1 MNRPAHIW
9 IAFALCLAVVLGAM
23 GWVSVTV
30 LRLERTEEQAQRQA
44 EREENTRLALW
55 RMDSAI
61 APIVAAENARPY
73 FVYRSF
79 YPLDRTFGNM
89 FNSNAGGDILMPSP
103 LLTQP
108 TPFILLH
115 FQLDPDGTLTSP
127 QVPGKEPP
135 AIAEHLN
142 SLRENVDASVA
153 RMRELKTF
161 IKSDALLGLLPE
173 EELPQASPIR
183 LPPNKIAA
191 GNVSPRDNNATPPK
205 DESNRVQNPKD
216 EPGNKIEVAAQNVKP
231 IANDAAENDANYGQY
246 DNRSQ
251 VKSQAQGQQE
261 AESKSVAQG
270 RKNQAEQT
278 YRQRSVDT
286 WASTPEKGN
295 QKQQQLVQI
304 LNDVQCAVNA
314 ANGNMPAQPN
324 VNKVP
329 QRQVENGTAFL
340 LPQQQ
345 AANFNMQQGGN
356 FSIVNP
362 NFLNVP
368 ELFSHVAEG
377 ATVPVWLGDKLVL
390 ARRCAVKNQLYIQGC
405 WLDWPGIQSWLL
417 GEIGD
422 LLPSAQLEPV
432 SAQSDEKQ
440 AYMLAALPV
449 RLVPGVL
456 PVETSAAWTPMR
468 LSLLIAWVCVLLAAG
483 AVAALLLGAVSLS
496 ERRGAFVSSV
506 THELRTPL
514 TTFRMYTE
522 MLSGG
527 MVPDEMQ
534 RQKYLNTLRVEA
546 ERLSHLVENVL
557 AYARLERGRPGSRLD
572 AVPVST
578 LLEKAC
584 ARLADRV
591 AQAGM
596 KLRVDPP
603 TAGVAALRVRT
614 DPSAVEQIVFN
625 LVDNACK
632 YATGKE
638 APEIHVQLSQ
648 GNSVVEM
655 RVRDQGP
662 GLTQKDAKNLFQ
674 PFSKTAREAAHSAPG
689 VGLGLALS
697 RRLAR
702 EMGGDLKLDT
712 SVSDGACFVLTMPL
726 IPS

>member
-30 LRLERTEEQAQRQA
+30 LRLERAEEQAQRQA

-108 TPFILLH
+108 SPFILLH

-127 QVPGKEPP
+127 QVPGREPP
-135 AIAEHLN
+135 AVAEHLN
-142 SLRENVDASVA
+142 TLRENIDASTA
-153 RMRELKTF
+153 RMRELKAF
-161 IKSDALLGLLPE
+161 LKSDALLAVLPE
-173 EELPQASPIR
+173 EVLPQASPIR
-183 LPPNKIAA
+183 LPSTKVAG
-191 GNVSPRDNNATPPK
+191 GNVPPR
-205 DESNRVQNPKD
+205 E
-216 EPGNKIEVAAQNVKP
+216 GNKEEAQAPAKPAANDVAQN
-231 IANDAAENDANYGQY
+231 DSNYG
-246 DNRSQ
+246 NRAQ
-251 VKSQAQGQQE
+251 QTAVKGQQANQADFKWTE
-261 AESKSVAQG
+261 QG
-270 RKNQAEQT
+270 RKSSVEQS
-278 YRQRSVDT
+278 YRQRNVDN
-286 WASTPEKGN
+286 WAGQEKGN
-295 QKQQQLVQI
+295 QQQFVQI
-304 LNDVQCAVNA
+304 LNDLQCATNNA
-314 ANGNMPAQPN
+314 NPKFQALQGASNFQ
-324 VNKVP
+324 
-329 QRQVENGTAFL
+329 QRQIENGTAFL
-340 LPQQQ
+340 LPQQ
-345 AANFNMQQGGN
+345 AMPN

-368 ELFSHVAEG
+368 DLLSHVAEG
-377 ATVPVWLGDKLVL
+377 ATVPAWLGGKLVL

-405 WLDWPGIQSWLL
+405 WMDWPGIQSWLL

-422 LLPSAQLEPV
+422 LLPAARLEPV
-432 SAQSDEKQ
+432 TTPADDKQ
-440 AYMLAALPV
+440 TYMLAALPV

-456 PVETSAAWTPMR
+456 PLDGPAGWSPMR
-468 LSLLIAWVCVLLAAG
+468 LSLLIAWVCVILAAA

-522 MLSGG
+522 MLAGG
-527 MVPDEMQ
+527 MVPDEAQ
-534 RQKYLNTLRVEA
+534 RQKYLNTLSVEA
-546 ERLSHLVENVL
+546 GRLSHLVENVL

-596 KLRVDPP
+596 KLRVDDP
-603 TAGVAALRVRT
+603 TPGVAALTVRT

-632 YATGKE
+632 YAVGTE
-638 APEIHVQLSQ
+638 RPEIHIQLCN
-648 GNSVVEM
+648 GNSFVEL

-662 GLTQKDAKNLFQ
+662 GLTHKDARNLFQ
-674 PFSKTAREAAHSAPG
+674 PFSKSAREAAHSAPG

-702 EMGGDLKLDT
+702 EMGGDLKLDP
-712 SVSDGACFVLTMPL
+712 SISDGACFVLTMPL
-726 IPS
+726 VQS

>member
-9 IAFALCLAVVLGAM
+9 IAFAFCLAVVLGAM

-73 FVYRSF
+73 FVYRSY
-79 YPLDRTFGNM
+79 YPLDKTFGNM
-89 FNSNAGGDILMPSP
+89 FNGNAGGDILMPSP

-108 TPFILLH
+108 SPFILLH

-135 AIAEHLN
+135 AVAEHLN
-142 SLRENVDASVA
+142 TLRENVEASTA
-153 RMRELKTF
+153 RMKELQSF
-161 IKSDALLGLLPE
+161 VHSDSLLAVLPA
-173 EELPQASPIR
+173 EELPVNAPIR
-183 LPPNKIAA
+183 LTTTKSGNNDVAQKELATEQSEGNKTPVTKGETPPVKPVATDNDVAA
-191 GNVSPRDNNATPPK
+191 NSNDRGQGQAYNNVFDNN
-205 DESNRVQNPKD
+205 NRGQQ
-216 EPGNKIEVAAQNVKP
+216 GAVK
-231 IANDAAENDANYGQY
+231 
-246 DNRSQ
+246 
-251 VKSQAQGQQE
+251 GQQE
-261 AESKSVAQG
+261 DAFTW
-270 RKNQAEQT
+270 QARRTSTEQS
-278 YRQRSVDT
+278 YRQRNV
-286 WASTPEKGN
+286 GN
-295 QKQQQLVQI
+295 RVESDKNSQNKLKQQQIVQI
-304 LNDVQCAVNA
+304 LNDAQVQCATNA
-314 ANGNMPAQPN
+314 ANPNMPVQQPGNTPQHAQTE
-324 VNKVP
+324 KS
-329 QRQVENGTAFL
+329 QTAFL

-345 AANFNMQQGGN
+345 MALPNFN
-356 FSIVNP
+356 IINP
-362 NFLNVP
+362 NFLNVSD
-368 ELFSHVAEG
+368 LLSHVSEG
-377 ATVPVWLGDKLVL
+377 ATVPVWLNDKLIL
-390 ARRCAVKNQLYIQGC
+390 ARRCAVNNQLYIQGC
-405 WLDWPGIQSWLL
+405 WLDWPGLQSMLL

-422 LLPSAQLEPV
+422 LLPSAQLEAV
-432 SAQSDEKQ
+432 ATRSDDKQ
-440 AYMLAALPV
+440 AYMLAALPI
-449 RLVPGVL
+449 RLVPGIV
-456 PVETSAAWTPMR
+456 PTEAAAAWTPMR
-468 LSLLIAWVCVLLAAG
+468 LSLLIAWGCVLLAAG

-514 TTFRMYTE
+514 TTFRLYTE

-527 MVPDEMQ
+527 MVPDEAQ
-534 RQKYLNTLRVEA
+534 RQKYLNTLHVEA

-578 LLEKAC
+578 LLEKAS

-596 KLRVDPP
+596 KLRVEPLTP
-603 TAGVAALRVRT
+603 GIAALTVRT

-632 YATGKE
+632 YAVGKE
-638 APEIHVQLSQ
+638 KPEIHVQLAQ
-648 GNSVVEM
+648 GNSAVEL

-662 GLTQKDAKNLFQ
+662 GLTQKDARNLFQ
-674 PFSKTAREAAHSAPG
+674 PFSKSAREAAHSAPG

-702 EMGGDLKLDT
+702 EMGGDLKLDP
-712 SVSDGACFVLTMPL
+712 SVTDGACFVLTMPMVQ
-726 IPS
+726 S